1 MGNPIRIACCQFAPD
16 VERPEANPG
25 LAREAIAGA
34 VADGARIVILPEL
47 CNSGYVFDSKEEARA
62 AAVTPESELL
72 QGWAEEARQGDAV
85 VIGGF
90 AELAPDGSVYNSA
103 AVVDGEGIRTVY
115 RKLHLWNQELRW
127 FTPGQDPAP
136 VVETRHGRI
145 GLAICYDIEFPELTR
160 GLALQGAELIALPA
174 NWPHDDPSP
183 DSRPILHSLAAMTAY
198 FNKVFVGVCDRCGK
212 ERGAEFEGGSVIAGP
227 HGGLLA
233 GPVATR
239 GIETIAADCD
249 LSSARDKRTS
259 ASNDA
264 FADRRPEHYSGALAE
279 R

>member
-1 MGNPIRIACCQFAPD
+1 
-16 VERPEANPG
+16 
-25 LAREAIAGA
+25 
-34 VADGARIVILPEL
+34 
-47 CNSGYVFDSKEEARA
+47 
-62 AAVTPESELL
+62 
-72 QGWAEEARQGDAV
+72 

-90 AELAPDGSVYNSA
+90 AELGADGTLYNSA
-103 AVVDGEGIRTVY
+103 AVVNGDGVQAVY
-115 RKLHLWNQELRW
+115 RKLHLWDQELRW
-127 FTPGQDPAP
+127 FTAGEDPAP
-136 VVETRHGRI
+136 VIETPHGRI

-160 GLALQGAELIALPA
+160 GLALQGADLIALPA

-198 FNKVFVGVCDRCGK
+198 FNKVFVGVCDRCGT
-212 ERGAEFEGGSVIAGP
+212 ERGEEFEGGSVIAGP
-227 HGGLLA
+227 RGGLLA

-239 GIETIAADCD
+239 GIETIAADCE